1 MDAVSILAHQ
11 TPGDQ
16 LKDFWHAVRDS
27 DWTAAGVAVAGEA
40 AVVVGVLAATAVVAF
55 VSRRLVRRW
64 VSRATA
70 RGLARSK
77 DPGRHRRAELR
88 ATTLGSVLGDVLTVV
103 VWAAGIMTA
112 VGTVGFS
119 LGPLLAGAG
128 IAGVAIGFGTQS
140 LVKDFFT
147 GFFILLEDQYG
158 VGDVIQVDPEVSG
171 LVEDISM
178 RVTRLRSLDGT
189 VWFVPNGEIRL
200 LANRSKEWARALVDF
215 QVAYGAD
222 LDNAIQGIEEV
233 AARLRRDAEIGAKI
247 LEDVEILGVEMLG
260 ESGVTIRTFIKTLP
274 LEQWTV
280 SRRFRRDVKRE
291 FDARGVEIPV
301 PHRKVI
307 IQDEGSPA
315 R

>member
-27 DWTAAGVAVAGEA
+27 DWTAAGVAAAGEA
-40 AVVVGVLAATAVVAF
+40 AVVIGVLAATAVVAL
-55 VSRRLVRRW
+55 VGRRLVRRW

-88 ATTLGSVLGDVLTVV
+88 ATTLGSVLGDVLTAV

-112 VGTVGFS
+112 VGTVGIS

-140 LVKDFFT
+140 LVKDFFS

-158 VGDVIQVDPEVSG
+158 VGDVIQVDPDVAG

-222 LDNAIQGIEEV
+222 LDNAMQAIEEV
-233 AARLRRDAEIGAKI
+233 AARLRRDPEIGAKI
-247 LEDVEILGVEMLG
+247 LEDAEILGVEMLG

-280 SRRFRRDVKRE
+280 SRRFRRDVKGE

-307 IQDEGSPA
+307 IQDGGSPA